1 VGVDGTNY
9 AEHFHA
15 TTSSSWVPSPARFP
29 FVAEQGIS
37 AGLPLQVDARPK
49 QKRTVR
55 APADGAGGDVE
66 GLLS

>member
-1 VGVDGTNY
+1 VL
-9 AEHFHA
+9 A
-15 TTSSSWVPSPARFP
+15 PSPLTIRSKQKSAAVSVSFS